1 MHTAGSGT
9 RRRNRHRRPVSAYGH
24 IWSLYASSSERIVCV
39 RKTPRTPV
47 RRPCYVVWGVSTTT
61 VRVVPSTR
69 LSVRINLRRARAFA
83 TAHSS
88 VEHLEHYLVT
98 THFELSK
105 REVKAADGSTLHVLH
120 THVLLGHFL
129 IWGCVRTIV
138 PHVPMPLFASSVV
151 NSSAV
156 LYTVFDDSLD
166 KRWSIVPLEG
176 VDVLEEA
183 ANDAFCSHHLRVD
196 IHATT
201 PSRTMRTILTLQSR
215 TPMLFA
221 RDTDA
226 HLSFLMKLPSHH
238 DLVARIP
245 GCATS
250 AVEKPQEC
258 ILCVALMHHGST
270 PSSNEDTKFVPVCAE
285 SPLEKANGWS
295 RVRVAMH
302 EMGDVAPHGI
312 KFGTDALGST
322 DLPSGLLVDEL
333 HFISAQH
340 PAGVSATY
348 YRGPPSAGAAA
359 AVRRNWQH
367 VRLSGQTY
375 GRSSGWCKYM
385 SSDFRPGASQKTD
398 RTQRAPQCR
407 MDGDHLRGRWVQN
420 CEPGTIRARPD
431 LYAYGRSLPR
441 VQGKFDFR
449 LCWRE
454 SSWERERSIQA
465 LSWTWRPYDCRL
477 EPFDAAKFDSWLRQ
491 RTLVLVGDSLT
502 AQLFYSLV
510 FLLGPSVV
518 DVIEHDDGK
527 HHPSPSGGAGGP
539 TFPPS
544 PSALRST
551 PAANPVCSSNVA
563 DEGRSAVTE
572 AKLSSG
578 GRIINVLGHRRY
590 INELTRLNRTTW
602 GSFVREADFLVLNV
616 GHHYRTL
623 DPTFARYTQIL
634 QRMEQSLS
642 SVMKSSAKLIVR
654 TTNVGHRGCENASKP
669 LINRLT
675 AWERLSE
682 GGAGRAFEWTPLSA
696 AETKQIDHQKGNPFS
711 SHSVRRDPFDW
722 RAPALH
728 EVSWAHVFHASPAFR
743 HRFSLLNVSF
753 VDARPDGHV
762 ATAMRYSDESPTKAN
777 WGGGL
782 DCLHYCYP
790 GPVDFWS
797 LSLFNK
803 LLHGT

>member
-1 MHTAGSGT
+1 MAISGPCML
-9 RRRNRHRRPVSAYGH
+9 RRPNV
-24 IWSLYASSSERIVCV
+24 LCV
-39 RKTPRTPV
+39 YVKRPVPR
-47 RRPCYVVWGVSTTT
+47 YVVPATCRVWGVSTTT

-88 VEHLEHYLVT
+88 VEHLEHYLVHNSL
-98 THFELSK
+98 HFELSK
-105 REVKAADGSTLHVLH
+105 RGVKAARWFH
-120 THVLLGHFL
+120 TSCASHARFARAFCDLGL
-129 IWGCVRTIV
+129 RVRTIV

-215 TPMLFA
+215 TPILFA

-258 ILCVALMHHGST
+258 ILCVAPMHHGST

-302 EMGDVAPHGI
+302 ELGDVAPHGI

-441 VQGKFDFR
+441 VQGKFDF
-449 LCWRE
+449 
-454 SSWERERSIQA
+454 
-465 LSWTWRPYDCRL
+465 
-477 EPFDAAKFDSWLRQ
+477 
-491 RTLVLVGDSLT
+491 
-502 AQLFYSLV
+502 
-510 FLLGPSVV
+510 
-518 DVIEHDDGK
+518 
-527 HHPSPSGGAGGP
+527 
-539 TFPPS
+539 
-544 PSALRST
+544 SALL
-551 PAANPVCSSNVA
+551 
-563 DEGRSAVTE
+563 EG
-572 AKLSSG
+572 
-578 GRIINVLGHRRY
+578 I
-590 INELTRLNRTTW
+590 
-602 GSFVREADFLVLNV
+602 FV
-616 GHHYRTL
+616 
-623 DPTFARYTQIL
+623 
-634 QRMEQSLS
+634 
-642 SVMKSSAKLIVR
+642 
-654 TTNVGHRGCENASKP
+654 
-669 LINRLT
+669 
-675 AWERLSE
+675 
-682 GGAGRAFEWTPLSA
+682 GA
-696 AETKQIDHQKGNPFS
+696 
-711 SHSVRRDPFDW
+711 
-722 RAPALH
+722 
-728 EVSWAHVFHASPAFR
+728 
-743 HRFSLLNVSF
+743 
-753 VDARPDGHV
+753 
-762 ATAMRYSDESPTKAN
+762 
-777 WGGGL
+777 
-782 DCLHYCYP
+782 
-790 GPVDFWS
+790 
-797 LSLFNK
+797 
-803 LLHGT
+803 